1 MKLVYDLRGVRRD
14 EKSGAVRRRRHG
26 WRVFSQEG
34 TRRFNYRKIGTYR
47 KESGVRATARFTF
60 TTDVEL
66 HLATGVIGVSANT
79 QVLET

>member
-1 MKLVYDLRGVRRD
+1 MKFVYDLRGGRRV

-34 TRRFNYRKIGTYR
+34 TRRGNYRTIGTYR
-47 KESGVRATARFTF
+47 NESGVRATARFTC

-79 QVLET
+79 QVLKT